1 MKYIIIDTPLLAGL
15 DQSNLL
21 SAKISTRKSLDGLK
35 SVVKIKGDTPK
46 VLESFPH
53 YTQDEAVEL
62 METEAWA
69 SVDEEVFSDI

>member
-1 MKYIIIDTPLLAGL
+1 MKYIVIDTPLLVNL
-15 DQSNLL
+15 DQSHLL

-35 SVVKIKGDTPK
+35 SVVKIKGDTPEI
-46 VLESFPH
+46 LESFPQ